1 MITKKSQRSDK
12 KWNRAEIIVKTHHLV
27 ITTKLVYLKL
37 KLEPNQAAKS

>member
-12 KWNRAEIIVKTHHLV
+12 KWSRAEIIKTHHLV